1 MDYSFT
7 RYLAAKQTVDD
18 RSLNTHVW
26 ETLRRK
32 LPDGP
37 LSILEIGAGTGTMID
52 RLAARGL
59 PGSGGRYTA
68 IDADPSNTAEARRR
82 LGAQPFPFELVI
94 ETIDVYDFIRREQGQ
109 KTWDLLVAHAVLDL
123 LDLPRTLP
131 GLLAL
136 LRAEGLFYFTL
147 NFDGLTVLEPAI
159 DEAFDQHIMALFHQ
173 TMDERI
179 IDGRPAGHS
188 CTGRRLLSSLPV
200 AGGELLAAGS
210 SDWVIIPGRDGYP
223 ADEAYFLH
231 HILHFFETSLEGLS
245 ELEQPRFS
253 EWLAR
258 RRSQIEAAEL
268 IYIAHQIDI
277 CGLVR

>member
-1 MDYSFT
+1 M
-7 RYLAAKQTVDD
+7 R
-18 RSLNTHVW
+18 H
-26 ETLRRK
+26 
-32 LPDGP
+32 
-37 LSILEIGAGTGTMID
+37 SI
-52 RLAARGL
+52 
-59 PGSGGRYTA
+59 
-68 IDADPSNTAEARRR
+68 
-82 LGAQPFPFELVI
+82 
-94 ETIDVYDFIRREQGQ
+94 
-109 KTWDLLVAHAVLDL
+109 K
-123 LDLPRTLP
+123 
-131 GLLAL
+131 
-136 LRAEGLFYFTL
+136 
-147 NFDGLTVLEPAI
+147 
-159 DEAFDQHIMALFHQ
+159 HIMALFHQ

-277 CGLVR
+277 CGHVPGKGR